1 MKGVATNPLKR
12 RILDAVRHIY
22 AYIRHPPHTAQ
33 QIIEKEISK
42 LGDKSRLILYV
53 DGHQANEKQATH
65 DARGATRAVAK
76 AEAQKLLSEIKDRVK
91 KDLSVRK
98 WRLDNTDKSIKK
110 SFYWNVHDRAPF
122 CRHMEHSGWT
132 VQTAATEAD
141 VAIARE
147 IEPGDVAISRDCDM
161 LIYGRICMLYRRIS
175 RGRFLVHDI
184 QEVAA
189 SLDLTR
195 AQLTILGVVSH
206 NDYNRNISSLGTATN
221 HKIIRELSHAESEKM
236 VQSYLS
242 HDQVALKNTTKESLA
257 LSTRVFVHFKQ

>member
-1 MKGVATNPLKR
+1 
-12 RILDAVRHIY
+12 
-22 AYIRHPPHTAQ
+22 Q
-33 QIIEKEISK
+33 QSIEKEISK

-53 DGHQANEKQATH
+53 DGHQVNEKQATQ
-65 DARGATRAVAK
+65 DARGATRAVAE
-76 AEAQKLLSEIKDRVK
+76 AEAKRFLSEIEDRVK

-98 WRLDNTDKSIKK
+98 WRFDNIDKAIKK
-110 SFYWNVHDRAPF
+110 SFSWNVHDRASF
-122 CRHMEHSGWT
+122 CRHMEQSGWT

-141 VAIARE
+141 VATARE
-147 IEPGDVAISRDCDM
+147 IEPGDVVISRDSGM
-161 LIYGRICMLYRRIS
+161 LIYGRICTLYRGKS
-175 RGRFLVHDI
+175 RGRFHGHDI

-221 HKIIRELSHAESEKM
+221 HKIIRELSDAEPEKM
-236 VQSYLS
+236 VQGYIS

-257 LSTRVFVHFKQ
+257 LSMRVFVHFKQ